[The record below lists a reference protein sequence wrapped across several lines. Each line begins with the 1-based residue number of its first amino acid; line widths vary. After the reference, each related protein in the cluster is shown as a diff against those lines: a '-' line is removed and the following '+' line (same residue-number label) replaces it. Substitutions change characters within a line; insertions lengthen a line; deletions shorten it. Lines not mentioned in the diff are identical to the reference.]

1 MHLVPGDYSMSSWN
15 PISDDDFFT
24 LFAEQYDELSSDQRE
39 LFDQYRVSP
48 WKAVIRR
55 SEEAGDEC
63 VFVVAQSNDGVLYFD
78 DVKYEFNFSAIDKP
92 GPITNRG
99 GSQNPQKGAVIECF
113 PPL

>member
-1 MHLVPGDYSMSSWN
+1 MSSWN
-15 PISDDDFFT
+15 PISDDDFST

-55 SEEAGDEC
+55 SKEAGDER

-78 DVKYEFNFSAIDKP
+78 DVEYGFNISAIDES
-92 GPITNRG
+92 GRITNPG
-99 GSQNPQKGAVIECF
+99 GSQNTLKGAVIEWF
-113 PPL
+113 PAL